1 LRRFLPILTWLPG
14 YKAAWLREDGVA
26 AISVW
31 ALLVPQGLAYA
42 TLAGVPVQ
50 YGLYTAFAALI
61 AYAVFG
67 TARQVVQGPS
77 ATVAAVS
84 AAVITPLA
92 GAGALGSDQAAEWS
106 AALAIAAGLIY
117 VVLGFARMGWIS
129 NFLSKAVLG
138 GFILGFAL
146 GIVFQ
151 QLAEL
156 LGVDGG
162 DGSYA
167 EQLIQTLGELGKT
180 NLTTLAVGAGSLALL
195 LGMRYARPRWPRA
208 LVVVILATA
217 ITAALDL
224 GAEGVAI
231 TGDVPTGLFSIGV
244 PSVGW
249 EQAGTLALGALSVIF
264 VGYSE
269 TLAAARTVAAKH
281 DYEIDNDQEL
291 VAQGFANGAS
301 GLVGGFV
308 NDGSLS
314 KSSVADATG
323 QRTQMAALLNALL
336 VLLTMLFLAALFE
349 NLPSAALGAV
359 VIDAMVGLISF
370 AAIRRYRRVNRF
382 DFAFFCGAMLGI
394 LFFGVITGIA
404 IGVVLSLLLLIAR
417 ASTPA
422 LHRLGLHPPTGAYL
436 DLARHDDL
444 EPTPGIVIVRLDGP
458 LFFADANRFRDGLE
472 RIAAGEAEPVRAVVF
487 DAEAVSQ
494 TDTDGADVLIE
505 LAQRYADRGIEFA
518 LARVQSAVLEMWTRA
533 GVLEALG
540 EGRVFHTV
548 EDAAVTFGDATAGR
562 QRQG

>member
-1 LRRFLPILTWLPG
+1 
-14 YKAAWLREDGVA
+14 
-26 AISVW
+26 
-31 ALLVPQGLAYA
+31 
-42 TLAGVPVQ
+42 
-50 YGLYTAFAALI
+50 
-61 AYAVFG
+61 
-67 TARQVVQGPS
+67 
-77 ATVAAVS
+77 
-84 AAVITPLA
+84 
-92 GAGALGSDQAAEWS
+92 
-106 AALAIAAGLIY
+106 
-117 VVLGFARMGWIS
+117 MGWIS

-151 QLAEL
+151 QLAKL

-162 DGSYA
+162 DGSYV

-180 NLTTLAVGAGSLALL
+180 NLTTLAVGAGSLAVLL
-195 LGMRYARPRWPRA
+195 VMRYTRPRWPRA
-208 LVVVILATA
+208 LVVVVLATA
-217 ITAALDL
+217 LTAALEL
-224 GAEGVAI
+224 TEEGVAI
-231 TGDVPTGLFSIGV
+231 TGDVPTGLFELGI

-249 EQAGTLALGALSVIF
+249 AELGTLAVGALSVIF

-314 KSSVADATG
+314 KSSVADTAG
-323 QRTQMAALLNALL
+323 QRTQMASLLNAVL

-349 NLPSAALGAV
+349 DLPSAALGAV
-359 VIDAMVGLISF
+359 VIDAMVGLITFSRL
-370 AAIRRYRRVNRF
+370 RRYRRVNRF

-394 LFFGVITGIA
+394 LFFGVIAGIA
-404 IGVVLSLLLLIAR
+404 IGVVLSLLLLVAR

-422 LHRLGLHPPTGAYL
+422 LHRLGLHPRTGAYL

-444 EPTPGIVIVRLDGP
+444 VPTPGIVIVRLDGP

-472 RIAAGEAEPVRAVVF
+472 RIVAAEAEPVRAVVF

-505 LAQRYADRGIEFA
+505 LAQRYADRGIELS

-548 EDAAVTFGDATAGR
+548 EDAAVTVGDSAAGR

>member
-1 LRRFLPILTWLPG
+1 
-14 YKAAWLREDGVA
+14 
-26 AISVW
+26 
-31 ALLVPQGLAYA
+31 
-42 TLAGVPVQ
+42 
-50 YGLYTAFAALI
+50 
-61 AYAVFG
+61 
-67 TARQVVQGPS
+67 
-77 ATVAAVS
+77 
-84 AAVITPLA
+84 
-92 GAGALGSDQAAEWS
+92 
-106 AALAIAAGLIY
+106 
-117 VVLGFARMGWIS
+117 
-129 NFLSKAVLG
+129 
-138 GFILGFAL
+138 
-146 GIVFQ
+146 
-151 QLAEL
+151 
-156 LGVDGG
+156 
-162 DGSYA
+162 
-167 EQLIQTLGELGKT
+167 
-180 NLTTLAVGAGSLALL
+180 
-195 LGMRYARPRWPRA
+195 
-208 LVVVILATA
+208 
-217 ITAALDL
+217 
-224 GAEGVAI
+224 
-231 TGDVPTGLFSIGV
+231 
-244 PSVGW
+244 
-249 EQAGTLALGALSVIF
+249 
-264 VGYSE
+264 
-269 TLAAARTVAAKH
+269 
-281 DYEIDNDQEL
+281 
-291 VAQGFANGAS
+291 
-301 GLVGGFV
+301 
-308 NDGSLS
+308 
-314 KSSVADATG
+314 
-323 QRTQMAALLNALL
+323 MAALLNALL